1 MSVDMVRRLFT
12 VEEYR
17 HMAEAGILT
26 ANDRVELIEGEV
38 VEMTPIG
45 SRHAACVAG
54 LAQLLSVRVQDRAR
68 VWPQNPVKISV
79 YSEPQPDVALLRPRA
94 VPYRD
99 AGPTAADVLL
109 IIEVADRS
117 LTRDRRVKIPLYA
130 MAGIPEVWIV
140 DLEGGSV
147 EVYTAPTPTNYS
159 SVSQYRRGESVCP
172 SAFPDLH
179 LSVDEIFA

>member
-1 MSVDMVRRLFT
+1 MSVDVVRRLFT

-38 VEMTPIG
+38 LEMTPIG

-130 MAGIPEVWIV
+130 RAGIPEVWIV

-147 EVYTAPTPTNYS
+147 EVYTAPTPTNYR
-159 SVSQYRRGESVCP
+159 SVRQYRPGESVCP
-172 SAFPDLH
+172 SAFPDLF